1 MDENEKQINNKDIKV
16 IRTYNSDMVD
26 AIRINEISVIK
37 IALAEKEKR
46 EQEALYK
53 KAEGT
58 NTSKIFLV
66 IGGIILIAVAII
78 GSYFLIQ
85 KKKGIEIPKIT
96 TNDIETF
103 ILYNSKSYIDITNIT
118 NVSDLSDIIKQEQQN
133 DSGLIKALFLTKKIN
148 NVSEILT
155 SKDFLSLIK
164 TTAPGALTRSL
175 SDKYLLGKYSN
186 QNAVNEQDKS
196 AMFLV
201 LETTDYNQ
209 AYASML
215 DWEKT
220 MLKDL
225 FILFDISIPES
236 SNELFEKSWKDII
249 INNKDARALYG
260 ENGEGILYYVF
271 VNKNNFVITNSVE
284 ALKEVITRLI
294 TKNTKSL

>member
-1 MDENEKQINNKDIKV
+1 MNENEKQINNKDIKV
-16 IRTYNSDMVD
+16 IRTYSSDMVD
-26 AIRINEISVIK
+26 AIRTDEISVIK

-46 EQEALYK
+46 EQEALYR

-85 KKKGIEIPKIT
+85 KKKEIEIPKIT

-103 ILYNSKSYIDITNIT
+103 ILYNSKLYIDIINIT
-118 NVSDLSDIIKQEQQN
+118 NVSDLSGIIRQEQQN

-201 LETTDYNQ
+201 LETTDYNR

-249 INNKDARALYG
+249 INNKDARVLYK

-284 ALKEVITRLI
+284 ALKEIISRLI